1 MKITTLLG
9 SANKKGNTAT
19 ALGWVE
25 AELASLGH
33 EVERVTLNNK
43 SISLV
48 TNYHQPGHTSLMNG
62 KRVAL
67 LVTGGDAFEQ
77 NAEGMFTAFERF
89 SDFLLAKKQG
99 GLYLGN
105 GCAATLPHSR
115 MWKRTRRWHILLK

>member
-1 MKITTLLG
+1 
-9 SANKKGNTAT
+9 
-19 ALGWVE
+19 
-25 AELASLGH
+25 
-33 EVERVTLNNK
+33 
-43 SISLV
+43 
-48 TNYHQPGHTSLMNG
+48 MNG

-105 GCAATLPHSR
+105 CSDPSAFTDVEKDKAVALARSFVG
-115 MWKRTRRWHILLK
+115 